1 MDFFTGQQR
10 TVMTKCSIVY
20 LHLQNKSFVLLVHI
34 RPEEYTKLNKALDYR
49 CTQKP
54 VVSPPL
60 FKFLLDLLLRT
71 ITSQAHQHLH
81 VVNRR

>member
-34 RPEEYTKLNKALDYR
+34 RPEEYTKLNKASSEVKAFVLEIESI
-49 CTQKP
+49 P
-54 VVSPPL
+54 VEL
-60 FKFLLDLLLRT
+60 
-71 ITSQAHQHLH
+71 QALH
-81 VVNRR
+81 SDNSL